1 MKLTGIFFCSIDVIS
16 VLFLFNS
23 SFKIM
28 ASRSTAVPLREL
40 RRLLR
45 ERLAESRDTV
55 GFNLAALRS
64 VAKTAAD
71 RKGSYLDYDQSAV
84 TKDIWAGMGLG
95 SDLAA
100 ALESRRK

>member
-1 MKLTGIFFCSIDVIS
+1 
-16 VLFLFNS
+16 
-23 SFKIM
+23 M
-28 ASRSTAVPLREL
+28 ASRSTAVPLRQL

-45 ERLAESRDTV
+45 ERLAQARDTV
-55 GFNLAALRS
+55 GFNLAALRV

-71 RKGSYLDYDQSAV
+71 RKDSYLDYDKDS